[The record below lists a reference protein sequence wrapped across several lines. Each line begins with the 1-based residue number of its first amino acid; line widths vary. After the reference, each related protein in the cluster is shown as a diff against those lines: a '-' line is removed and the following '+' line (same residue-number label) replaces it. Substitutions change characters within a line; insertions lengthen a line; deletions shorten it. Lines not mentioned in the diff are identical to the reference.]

1 LTPILFSKA
10 TIFVKR
16 KVYSLYVFF
25 YISYFKNL
33 EINLLMCALITI
45 GNSLAGHYIQTVQ
58 AEFAVPRIQ
67 INYFPH
73 T

>member
-1 LTPILFSKA
+1 M
-10 TIFVKR
+10 
-16 KVYSLYVFF
+16 FF
-25 YISYFKNL
+25 YICYLQTF
-33 EINLLMCALITI
+33 EINLLMCPMITI

-67 INYFPH
+67 INYITH